1 LDIALSKLDKRKDEL
16 SLPQIADAYKELES
30 LRAEL
35 TALRNRY
42 STECPV
48 CGGSGMAEEHNCP
61 RCNGTGRVMML
72 DAEEVGAR
80 ICDDPCCGDLGCEAY
95 RAVLEGKR

>member
-1 LDIALSKLDKRKDEL
+1 MNSSEWI
-16 SLPQIADAYKELES
+16 
-30 LRAEL
+30 LRTGKAERERD
-35 TALRNRY
+35 ALRNRY

-72 DAEEVGAR
+72 EAEEVKARMETSEEAARKYGNSRGLIVGATYR
-80 ICDDPCCGDLGCEAY
+80 I
-95 RAVLEGKR
+95 VLEGKR